1 MLRRSIQVRL
11 RKTEAGQSI
20 IEGTLCLL
28 FLCLIIFGLLQIF
41 YISVAQLFTD
51 YSGFFAARSATVGF
65 APYIVTRTAR
75 ASVVAASGRPP
86 SPGVAGRTP
95 SSGEGGEYLWIKD
108 YQAGRRGLSYPYWD
122 GSTNYSN
129 SSNTQ
134 GDTVSSYV
142 QFNNYPLDFPMRAAF
157 TNSDSVDI
165 NSNTSNLINHSIVY
179 LE

>member
-1 MLRRSIQVRL
+1 MRCPINIRL
-11 RKTEAGQSI
+11 RKSETGQSI
-20 IEGTLCLL
+20 VEGTLCLL
-28 FLCLIIFGLLQIF
+28 FLCLLIFGLLQIF

-75 ASVVAASGRPP
+75 ASAVAASGTPP
-86 SPGVAGRTP
+86 SPGVSGRTP

-122 GSTNYSN
+122 GSTNLSN
-129 SSNTQ
+129 SANTQ
-134 GDTVSSYV
+134 GDVATSYV
-142 QFNNYPLDFPMRAAF
+142 QFNNYPLDFPMRSAF
-157 TNSDSVDI
+157 TSSDSIDI
-165 NSNTSNLINHSIVY
+165 HSTANLINHSAVY